1 LLAALLVDA
10 GRAVTVN
17 DLMTAMWDGWP
28 AATART
34 QIQGGVSALRRHFAE
49 APFARAARPPR
60 IEYGTVG
67 YTLRLGAH
75 ELDADV
81 FRARVARG
89 YAERERGEFAAAAET
104 LRGALALWRG
114 PALAGLDGARLRA
127 RANRLEES
135 RLTAAETML
144 RLWWRLGRTAEV
156 LDALPDL
163 VAAYPLSERLAEL
176 EMRALVRA
184 GRRADALL
192 AYARLRERLADALG
206 LDPGA
211 ELVALHRDILRGRAE
226 QAAPIRRVATPRRRA
241 TRVRVSPFPVGRSA

>member
-1 LLAALLVDA
+1 MLFGILGPLECPGRGCAHPPRHQKLLAALLVDA
-10 GRAVTVN
+10 GRAVTVD

-49 APFARAARPPR
+49 APFAEWSGPSGGAARAGLLAGAGRPPR

-81 FRARVARG
+81 FRARVAQG

-127 RANRLEES
+127 RAGRLEES

-144 RLWWRLGRTAEV
+144 RLWWRLGRTAQV

-163 VAAYPLSERLAEL
+163 VAA
-176 EMRALVRA
+176 
-184 GRRADALL
+184 
-192 AYARLRERLADALG
+192 
-206 LDPGA
+206 
-211 ELVALHRDILRGRAE
+211 
-226 QAAPIRRVATPRRRA
+226 
-241 TRVRVSPFPVGRSA
+241 